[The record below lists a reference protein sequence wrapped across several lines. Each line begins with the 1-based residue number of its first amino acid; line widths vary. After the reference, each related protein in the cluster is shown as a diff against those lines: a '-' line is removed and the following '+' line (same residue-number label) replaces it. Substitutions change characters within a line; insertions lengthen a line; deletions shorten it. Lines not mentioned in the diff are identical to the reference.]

1 MNTLVCL
8 IINILSIK
16 VTMSRNISLHTDL
29 QIVKKAF
36 PKLRDELKPLEY
48 DYLTLKTIRL
58 LLLPNIP
65 LFIKTMKER
74 SYDYVKWSGE

>member
-8 IINILSIK
+8 IINIFSIK

-36 PKLRDELKPLEY
+36 PKLLDELRQLEY
-48 DYLTLKTIRL
+48 DYLTLKTIRSL
-58 LLLPNIP
+58 FLPNIP

-74 SYDYVKWSGE
+74 NYD